1 MGKSTLFNALT
12 ASKNAEAANFPFCTI
27 DPNIGIV
34 DVVDERLD
42 KLTELSK
49 SKKKIYTNIT
59 FVDIAGLVKGASK
72 GEGLGNK
79 FLSHIR
85 EVDAIIH
92 LVRCF
97 DSEKITHVNSKIN
110 PVEDLETIKTEIILS
125 DIDIIQKK
133 LEKGKKKLL
142 EEKQIKI
149 LEEKLNQLNEGKE
162 IFINGSDEKKFL
174 SSLGLLSIKPKIIV
188 CNVDEES
195 LANGNAF
202 TKEVQNK
209 YSNEKVV
216 TICADIEDQ
225 IMGLDNSE
233 RETFMKEIGLN
244 KTGLNQLIKEG
255 YELLNLDTFFTSGPE
270 ESRAWTVEKNTPAPK
285 AASVI
290 HTDFEKKF
298 LTTLGLLSIKP
309 KIIVC
314 NVDEESLA
322 TGNAFTEDV
331 KRKYTAEKIVTI
343 CADIEDQIMGLDNNE
358 RETFM
363 KEIGLNKTGLNQLI
377 KEGYDLLNLDTF
389 FTSGPEESRAWTIE
403 KNTLAPQ
410 AASVIHTDFEKNF
423 IRAEAVTCE
432 DFIKFGSA
440 EKCKE
445 NGKLRIEGKDYIVK
459 DGDVL
464 YFRVNP

>member
-1 MGKSTLFNALT
+1 MGFKCGIVGLPNVGKSTLFNALT

-34 DVVDERLD
+34 DVIDDRLD
-42 KLTELSK
+42 QLSK
-49 SKKKIYTNIT
+49 LSNSKKRIYTNIT

-97 DSEKITHVNSKIN
+97 ESDQITHVNSKIN

-125 DIDIIQKK
+125 DIDVIQKK
-133 LEKGKKKLL
+133 LDKGKKKLL
-142 EEKQIKI
+142 DEKEIKI
-149 LEEKLNQLNEGKE
+149 LEEKLSQLNEGNEVTSNDQTE
-162 IFINGSDEKKFL
+162 IKFL
-174 SSLGLLSIKPKIIV
+174 SGLGLLSIKPKIIV

-195 LANGNAF
+195 LAEGNVF
-202 TKEVQNK
+202 TKSIKEAHP
-209 YSNEKVV
+209 NEKVV

-225 IMGLDNSE
+225 IMGLDNNE
-233 RETFMKEIGLN
+233 RETFMKEIGLS

-270 ESRAWTVEKNTPAPK
+270 ESRAWTVK
-285 AASVI
+285 
-290 HTDFEKKF
+290 
-298 LTTLGLLSIKP
+298 
-309 KIIVC
+309 
-314 NVDEESLA
+314 
-322 TGNAFTEDV
+322 
-331 KRKYTAEKIVTI
+331 
-343 CADIEDQIMGLDNNE
+343 
-358 RETFM
+358 
-363 KEIGLNKTGLNQLI
+363 
-377 KEGYDLLNLDTF
+377 
-389 FTSGPEESRAWTIE
+389 
-403 KNTLAPQ
+403 KNTLAPK

-423 IRAEAVTCE
+423 IRAETVTCE
-432 DFIKFGSA
+432 DFIKYGSA

>member
-1 MGKSTLFNALT
+1 MGFKCGIVGLPNVGKSTLFNALT

-42 KLTELSK
+42 QLAKLSS

-97 DSEKITHVNSKIN
+97 DSEKITHVNSKIS
-110 PVEDLETIKTEIILS
+110 PSSDLETIKTEIVLS
-125 DIDIIQKK
+125 DLDIVQKK

-142 EEKQIKI
+142 EDKEIKI
-149 LEEKLNQLNEGKE
+149 LEKKLNQLDKNQEVKINNEE
-162 IFINGSDEKKFL
+162 ENKFL
-174 SSLGLLSIKPKIIV
+174 SSIGLLSIKPKIIV
-188 CNVDEES
+188 CNVDEENLS
-195 LANGNAF
+195 KGNQY
-202 TKEVQNK
+202 TEEVQNK
-209 YSNEKVV
+209 YPNEKIIK
-216 TICADIEDQ
+216 ICADIEDQ
-225 IMGLDNSE
+225 LSGLDKNE
-233 RETFMKEIGLN
+233 KEAFM
-244 KTGLNQLIKEG
+244 Q
-255 YELLNLDTFFTSGPE
+255 D
-270 ESRAWTVEKNTPAPK
+270 
-285 AASVI
+285 
-290 HTDFEKKF
+290 
-298 LTTLGLLSIKP
+298 
-309 KIIVC
+309 
-314 NVDEESLA
+314 
-322 TGNAFTEDV
+322 
-331 KRKYTAEKIVTI
+331 
-343 CADIEDQIMGLDNNE
+343 
-358 RETFM
+358 
-363 KEIGLNKTGLNQLI
+363 IGLNKTGLNQLI
-377 KEGYDLLNLDTF
+377 KEGYDLLKLDTF
-389 FTSGPEESRAWTIE
+389 FTSGPEESRAWTVR
-403 KNTLAPQ
+403 KNTIAPK

-423 IRAEAVTCE
+423 IRAEAVSCE
-432 DFIKFGSA
+432 DFIKYGSA

>member
-1 MGKSTLFNALT
+1 MGFKCGIVGLPNVGKSTLFNALT

-34 DVVDERLD
+34 DVLDERLD
-42 KLTELSK
+42 QLAKLSS

-97 DSEKITHVNSKIN
+97 DSEKITHVNSKIS
-110 PVEDLETIKTEIILS
+110 PSSDLETIKTEIVLS
-125 DIDIIQKK
+125 DLDIVQKK

-142 EEKQIKI
+142 EDKEIKI
-149 LEEKLNQLNEGKE
+149 LEEKLNQLDKNQEVKINNEE
-162 IFINGSDEKKFL
+162 ENKFL
-174 SSLGLLSIKPKIIV
+174 SNIGLLSIKPKIIV
-188 CNVDEES
+188 CNVDEENLS
-195 LANGNAF
+195 TGNQY

-209 YSNEKVV
+209 YPNEKIIK
-216 TICADIEDQ
+216 ICADIEDQ
-225 IMGLDNSE
+225 LSGLDKNE
-233 RETFMKEIGLN
+233 KEAFM
-244 KTGLNQLIKEG
+244 Q
-255 YELLNLDTFFTSGPE
+255 D
-270 ESRAWTVEKNTPAPK
+270 
-285 AASVI
+285 
-290 HTDFEKKF
+290 
-298 LTTLGLLSIKP
+298 
-309 KIIVC
+309 
-314 NVDEESLA
+314 
-322 TGNAFTEDV
+322 
-331 KRKYTAEKIVTI
+331 
-343 CADIEDQIMGLDNNE
+343 
-358 RETFM
+358 
-363 KEIGLNKTGLNQLI
+363 IGLNKTGLNQLI
-377 KEGYDLLNLDTF
+377 KEGYDLLKLDTF
-389 FTSGPEESRAWTIE
+389 FTSGPEESRAWTVR
-403 KNTLAPQ
+403 KNTIAPK

-423 IRAEAVTCE
+423 IRAEAVSCE
-432 DFIKFGSA
+432 DFIKYGSA

>member
-1 MGKSTLFNALT
+1 MGFKCGIVGLPNVGKSTLFNALT

-34 DVVDERLD
+34 DVVDERLNQLT
-42 KLTELSK
+42 KLSN
-49 SKKKIYTNIT
+49 SKKKVYTNIT

-97 DSEKITHVNSKIN
+97 ESDKITHVNSKIN
-110 PVEDLETIKTEIILS
+110 PVDDLETIKTEIILS
-125 DIDIIQKK
+125 DLDIIQKK

-142 EEKQIKI
+142 QDKEVKI
-149 LEEKLNQLNEGKE
+149 LEEKLSQLNEGKE
-162 IFINGSDEKKFL
+162 IAVANEFEKEFL
-174 SSLGLLSIKPKIIV
+174 SNLGLLSVKPKIIV
-188 CNVDEES
+188 CNVDERSLSSGNDFTES
-195 LANGNAF
+195 VKKNH
-202 TKEVQNK
+202 
-209 YSNEKVV
+209 SNEKII

-225 IMGLDNSE
+225 IMDLDN
-233 RETFMKEIGLN
+233 
-244 KTGLNQLIKEG
+244 
-255 YELLNLDTFFTSGPE
+255 D
-270 ESRAWTVEKNTPAPK
+270 
-285 AASVI
+285 
-290 HTDFEKKF
+290 
-298 LTTLGLLSIKP
+298 
-309 KIIVC
+309 
-314 NVDEESLA
+314 
-322 TGNAFTEDV
+322 
-331 KRKYTAEKIVTI
+331 
-343 CADIEDQIMGLDNNE
+343 E

-403 KNTLAPQ
+403 RNTPAPK

-423 IRAEAVTCE
+423 IRAEAITCE
-432 DFIKFGSA
+432 DFIKYGGA

-445 NGKLRIEGKDYIVK
+445 NGKLRIEGKDYIVR

>member
-1 MGKSTLFNALT
+1 MGFKCGIVGLPNVGKSTLFNALT

-42 KLTELSK
+42 QLTKLSN

-97 DSEKITHVNSKIN
+97 ESDKITHVNSKIN
-110 PVEDLETIKTEIILS
+110 PLDDLETIKTEIILS
-125 DIDIIQKK
+125 DLDIVQKK

-142 EEKQIKI
+142 EEKEVKI
-149 LEEKLNQLNEGKE
+149 LEDKLSQLNDGKE
-162 IFINGSDEKKFL
+162 VVPNNKEEEKFL
-174 SSLGLLSIKPKIIV
+174 TTLGLLSIKPKIIV

-195 LANGNAF
+195 LAKGNSY
-202 TKEVQNK
+202 TESVKKN
-209 YSNEKVV
+209 YSEEKVV

-225 IMGLDNSE
+225 IMSLDNDE

-270 ESRAWTVEKNTPAPK
+270 ESRAWTIEKNTPAPK
-285 AASVI
+285 
-290 HTDFEKKF
+290 
-298 LTTLGLLSIKP
+298 
-309 KIIVC
+309 
-314 NVDEESLA
+314 
-322 TGNAFTEDV
+322 
-331 KRKYTAEKIVTI
+331 
-343 CADIEDQIMGLDNNE
+343 
-358 RETFM
+358 
-363 KEIGLNKTGLNQLI
+363 
-377 KEGYDLLNLDTF
+377 
-389 FTSGPEESRAWTIE
+389 
-403 KNTLAPQ
+403 

>member
-1 MGKSTLFNALT
+1 MGFKCGIVGLPNVGKSTLFNALT

-42 KLTELSK
+42 QLAKLSS

-97 DSEKITHVNSKIN
+97 DSEKITHVNSKIS
-110 PVEDLETIKTEIILS
+110 PSSDLETIKTEIVLS
-125 DIDIIQKK
+125 DLDIVQKK

-142 EEKQIKI
+142 EDKEIKI
-149 LEEKLNQLNEGKE
+149 LEEKLNQLDKNQEVKIDNEE
-162 IFINGSDEKKFL
+162 ENKFL
-174 SSLGLLSIKPKIIV
+174 SSIGLLSIKPKIIV
-188 CNVDEES
+188 CNVDEENLS
-195 LANGNAF
+195 KGNQY
-202 TKEVQNK
+202 TEEVQNK
-209 YSNEKVV
+209 YPNEKIIK
-216 TICADIEDQ
+216 ICADIEDQ
-225 IMGLDNSE
+225 LSGLDKNE
-233 RETFMKEIGLN
+233 KEAFM
-244 KTGLNQLIKEG
+244 Q
-255 YELLNLDTFFTSGPE
+255 D
-270 ESRAWTVEKNTPAPK
+270 
-285 AASVI
+285 
-290 HTDFEKKF
+290 
-298 LTTLGLLSIKP
+298 
-309 KIIVC
+309 
-314 NVDEESLA
+314 
-322 TGNAFTEDV
+322 
-331 KRKYTAEKIVTI
+331 
-343 CADIEDQIMGLDNNE
+343 
-358 RETFM
+358 
-363 KEIGLNKTGLNQLI
+363 IGLNKTGLNQLI
-377 KEGYDLLNLDTF
+377 KEGYDLLKLDTF
-389 FTSGPEESRAWTIE
+389 FTSGPEESRAWTVR
-403 KNTLAPQ
+403 KNTIAPK

-423 IRAEAVTCE
+423 IRAEAVSCE
-432 DFIKFGSA
+432 DFIKYGSA

>member
-1 MGKSTLFNALT
+1 MGFKCGIVGLPNVGKSTLFNALT

-34 DVVDERLD
+34 DVVDGRLD
-42 KLTELSK
+42 SLSK
-49 SKKKIYTNIT
+49 LSNSKKKVYTNIT

-97 DSEKITHVNSKIN
+97 ESDKITHVNS
-110 PVEDLETIKTEIILS
+110 EIILA
-125 DIDIIQKK
+125 DMDIIQKK

-142 EEKQIKI
+142 NAKEIEVLEKK
-149 LEEKLNQLNEGKE
+149 LEKLNQGEDAGAD
-162 IFINGSDEKKFL
+162 DEDDFKSL

-188 CNVDEES
+188 CNVDEAS
-195 LANGNAF
+195 LASGNKF
-202 TKEVQNK
+202 TEKVKNK
-209 YSNEKVV
+209 YLDEKTVI
-216 TICADIEDQ
+216 ICADIEDQ
-225 IMGLDNSE
+225 IMGLDKSE

-244 KTGLNQLIKEG
+244 KTGLNQLI
-255 YELLNLDTFFTSGPE
+255 
-270 ESRAWTVEKNTPAPK
+270 R
-285 AASVI
+285 
-290 HTDFEKKF
+290 
-298 LTTLGLLSIKP
+298 
-309 KIIVC
+309 
-314 NVDEESLA
+314 
-322 TGNAFTEDV
+322 
-331 KRKYTAEKIVTI
+331 
-343 CADIEDQIMGLDNNE
+343 
-358 RETFM
+358 
-363 KEIGLNKTGLNQLI
+363 
-377 KEGYDLLNLDTF
+377 EGYDLLNLDTF
-389 FTSGPEESRAWTIE
+389 FTSGPEESRAWTVK
-403 KNTLAPQ
+403 KNTLAPK

-423 IRAEAVTCE
+423 IRAETVSCE